1 MPQRITNQLLALLEA
16 MMADLNR
23 EWYGLELMEATNLSS
38 GTLYPLLHRLVADGW
53 LERTREVPSEDGG
66 RSRRLYKLTGQGT
79 LSADSLLSEKAT
91 KRTPVRQRRLP
102 VPGAQPA

>member
-1 MPQRITNQLLALLEA
+1 VPRRITNQLLALLEA
-16 MMADLNR
+16 LMADFDR

-66 RSRRLYKLTGQGT
+66 RSRRLYKVTGQGA
-79 LSADSLLSEKAT
+79 LSAGRILSERADRKTAAL
-91 KRTPVRQRRLP
+91 RPRWSPPEV
-102 VPGAQPA
+102 QPA